1 MGLPS
6 IIDIELAQVLIG
18 KNERKMESC
27 DVVDK
32 GCRFPRRL
40 CRVISGPC
48 RHMLIQAVSR
58 HLGLRWETVKNID
71 VSYLAETLSS
81 LDPT

>member
-18 KNERKMESC
+18 KNERRMESC

-40 CRVISGPC
+40 CRVII
-48 RHMLIQAVSR
+48 LLNV
-58 HLGLRWETVKNID
+58 
-71 VSYLAETLSS
+71 
-81 LDPT
+81 